1 MIWNF
6 CIRRPVFTVVIFL
19 VITIFG
25 LYGYYQMPLR
35 ENPDI
40 DFPIVSVNVVLFGAE
55 PEVVETEIIEPLEEE
70 INTVEGLKKLTSTA
84 REEVGT
90 VVAEFE
96 LYRDIDIAAQD
107 VRDRVNRALRELPD
121 DIQAPIVTKLDPDAG
136 AIMWLAL
143 TGDERWD
150 TVRLSTHADEVLKER
165 LQGIRGVGRIQV
177 GGERRY
183 AVRLELD
190 PEKLAAHQV
199 TVQEVVDTVRRNN
212 VDIATGRVESERREF
227 LVKTK
232 GQFDSPE
239 PLNDLI
245 ITHVDGSPVRIQ
257 DVGRAVDGVEND
269 RQVAH
274 FLEQI
279 AVGLGIV
286 KQSDANTVAVAQEV
300 RERMSNLAEN
310 FPPGLSY
317 TVAAD
322 DSEYVRESIQ
332 DLVFTIFLATGL
344 VVFVVLVFLRN
355 WWGTL
360 ITGLAIPTS
369 LLGGLTV
376 MYLLGFSVNTLTM
389 LGLILAVGI
398 VIDDAIVVLESSY
411 RHIEQGADSIPAAR
425 VGTTEVAFAAIA
437 NTLSLS
443 AVFIPVAFTAGL
455 IGRFFYE
462 FGLTVAATVFASTFT
477 ALTLT
482 PMLSSRLLRAHKRPS
497 TLFLWS
503 ERVFEEIEKFY
514 QRILEGAFH
523 HRGLTVFIGV
533 AALVLGAYFF
543 TQLSQE
549 FTPIVDRD
557 EFIISFETPEGTTLR
572 ETDDYA
578 RRIEALLADT
588 PEVRH
593 QFMAI
598 GLSRGAGPGK
608 VNEGI
613 IFVRLIPRK
622 QRERHQSQVAQEL
635 RKRLEEI
642 PVGRAFIIEQSVG
655 TARSEP
661 PVQLVLQHPDINEL
675 AQQQQIVMAWMRSQP
690 SFIGVNSDLKMNKPQ
705 VRVSINRDKSS
716 QMGIS
721 VADIS
726 NSLRFLLGEPDIS
739 EIERGSERYD
749 IIPQIKRKGEM
760 VPASVKQ
767 IYVRSDSGGL
777 VSLDNLVKLEE
788 NVGPSEIPHFNRS
801 RSATI
806 SASIPPSIA
815 LGDTL
820 AKVENYARDNLPS
833 DFNYTFSGQTQDFQE
848 SFYYLTIT
856 ICFSIVF
863 VYLVLAA
870 QFESFLH
877 PFNILLTLPLAV
889 VGAFG
894 ALWVF
899 DMPFGI
905 VAFIGLIMLVGMAT
919 KNAILMIDYT
929 NVLIARGS
937 GVVEAAKQAARV
949 RFRPV
954 VMTTVSTVLGM
965 MPIALGFG
973 AGGEARAPMG
983 VAVASGLLATTG
995 LTLVVIP
1002 VVYTLLNQLL
1012 SFVLHILRR
1021 ESAKGGPP

>member
-1 MIWNF
+1 
-6 CIRRPVFTVVIFL
+6 V
-19 VITIFG
+19 
-25 LYGYYQMPLR
+25 
-35 ENPDI
+35 DI
-40 DFPIVSVNVVLFGAE
+40 P
-55 PEVVETEIIEPLEEE
+55 T
-70 INTVEGLKKLTSTA
+70 
-84 REEVGT
+84 
-90 VVAEFE
+90 
-96 LYRDIDIAAQD
+96 
-107 VRDRVNRALRELPD
+107 
-121 DIQAPIVTKLDPDAG
+121 
-136 AIMWLAL
+136 
-143 TGDERWD
+143 
-150 TVRLSTHADEVLKER
+150 
-165 LQGIRGVGRIQV
+165 GRI
-177 GGERRY
+177 
-183 AVRLELD
+183 
-190 PEKLAAHQV
+190 
-199 TVQEVVDTVRRNN
+199 
-212 VDIATGRVESERREF
+212 ESKQREF

-245 ITHVDGSPVRIQ
+245 ITYVNGSPVRIQ
-257 DVGRAVDGVEND
+257 DVGRAADGVEND
-269 RQVAH
+269 RQVAR
-274 FLEQI
+274 FVEQL
-279 AVGLGIV
+279 AVGLGVV
-286 KQSDANTVAVAQEV
+286 KQSDANTVAVAQSV
-300 RERMSNLAEN
+300 RERMDSLAEK

-322 DSEYVRESIQ
+322 DSEYVRESIN

-344 VVFVVLVFLRN
+344 VIFVVLVFLRN

-369 LLGGLTV
+369 LFGGLAV
-376 MYLLGFSVNTLTM
+376 MYVLGFSVNTLTM
-389 LGLILAVGI
+389 LGLILAIGI

-411 RHIEQGADSIPAAR
+411 RHVEQGADSIPAAR

-482 PMLSSRLLRAHKRPS
+482 PMLSSRLLRARIRPS
-497 TLFLWS
+497 RLFLWS
-503 ERVFEEIEKFY
+503 ELVFESIEKLY
-514 QRILEGAFH
+514 ERILEAAFR
-523 HRGLTVFIGV
+523 HRILTVLIGV

-578 RRIEALLADT
+578 RRIEALLAGT

-613 IFVRLIPRK
+613 IFVRLIPRE
-622 QRERHQSQVAQEL
+622 QRKRHQSRIAQEL
-635 RKRLEEI
+635 RTRLANI
-642 PVGRAFIIEQSVG
+642 PAGRAFVVEQSVG

-661 PVQLVLQHPDINEL
+661 PVQLVLQHPEINEL
-675 AQQQQIVMAWMRSQP
+675 ARRQQIVMAWMKSQP
-690 SFIGVNSDLKMNKPQ
+690 LFIGVNSDLKMNKPQ
-705 VRVSINRDKSS
+705 VRVTVNRDKAS

-721 VADIS
+721 VTGIS

-749 IIPQIKRKGEM
+749 IIPEIKGKGEM
-760 VPASVKQ
+760 VPTGLKQ
-767 IYVRSDSGGL
+767 IYVRSDSGRL
-777 VSLDNLVKLEE
+777 VSLDNLVNLEE

-806 SASIPPSIA
+806 STSIPPGIA
-815 LGDTL
+815 LGDAL
-820 AKVENYARDNLPS
+820 AKVESYVAENLPA
-833 DFNYTFSGQTQDFQE
+833 DFNHTFTGQTQDFQE

-856 ICFSIVF
+856 ICFSVVF

-877 PFNILLTLPLAV
+877 PFTILLTLPLAV

-894 ALWVF
+894 ALWVL

-937 GVVEAAKQAARV
+937 GVVEGAKKAARV

-954 VMTTVSTVLGM
+954 IMTTISTVLGM

-983 VAVASGLLATTG
+983 VAVASGLLATTA
-995 LTLVVIP
+995 LTLVIIP
-1002 VVYTLLNQLL
+1002 VVYTLLTQLL
-1012 SFVLHILRR
+1012 FFVLGFVRR
-1021 ESAKGGPP
+1021 ESGRGGSP